1 MIELNLLP
9 KDLKVTPAKKIS
21 SIKIKVPKIA
31 PGPVIIGAISFI
43 LVSQMLLGLAAFMQQ
58 NRLTK
63 LTAEVTTMA
72 SQGEVALAL
81 KKEVSELSKKFAI
94 IDSLTAGSLIWSKK
108 LYDLNNSVID
118 GVWLTSL
125 SLEELAPQGV
135 PGQAAPVYGSAQMPG
150 DTVGKQILILKG
162 SAVSP
167 TSEEETAL
175 VGKFI
180 ESLRNNKDFY
190 GDFEDIKLS
199 SIQRKKTGSMEVM
212 DFTIIC
218 YFKSGRRYFEKLEGT
233 NI

>member
-1 MIELNLLP
+1 
-9 KDLKVTPAKKIS
+9 
-21 SIKIKVPKIA
+21 
-31 PGPVIIGAISFI
+31 
-43 LVSQMLLGLAAFMQQ
+43 
-58 NRLTK
+58 
-63 LTAEVTTMA
+63 
-72 SQGEVALAL
+72 
-81 KKEVSELSKKFAI
+81 
-94 IDSLTAGSLIWSKK
+94 
-108 LYDLNNSVID
+108 
-118 GVWLTSL
+118 
-125 SLEELAPQGV
+125 LAPQGV